1 MAEGLKSAL
10 KEILAREVVEEETRG
25 EVTAW
30 LPHTGEKLPNTGE
43 KPEREVL
50 ATLVFSLK
58 MHRPGKK
65 YGKANSVHY
74 DFKPQT
80 RSDIQSESELIFG
93 PDNVAD
99 IEIFGSD
106 TVTDIKPLDLQL
118 TPSSD
123 SLNLTRIASD
133 WENLPDYDDVEIP
146 TDPKTM
152 IYNLGRNMII
162 NVLYMVALLA
172 NRMMAA

>member
-30 LPHTGEKLPNTGE
+30 LPNTGEKLPQTGE

-50 ATLVFSLK
+50 ATLEFSLK

-93 PDNVAD
+93 PDTLAKFGPDTAAD
-99 IEIFGSD
+99 IEIFGSDTGVKFGSD

-118 TPSSD
+118 TPSSA

-133 WENLPDYDDVEIP
+133 
-146 TDPKTM
+146 
-152 IYNLGRNMII
+152 
-162 NVLYMVALLA
+162 
-172 NRMMAA
+172 